1 VEAQP
6 LKHLVPIQ
14 QYDLLPRYLI
24 HAGLVFT
31 PLSQPYLHEYGDDWS
46 PPARRAHRA
55 RRSPRPAPLRPSA
68 PLPCTRGVTLGRCRR
83 YNTSPRRLC
92 ERALFW
98 EQKREGQELVI
109 LSQVLQDGTNHGYET
124 LCNLQVLECNGQ
136 KVDNPKELEKL
147 IRAAEEVRRAPAQ
160 QRSPLARPAAARR
173 PVNARGAAQSG
184 AEFQT
189 FLMED
194 DRSIVLETKTAR
206 ATHEAILKRHRIAQD
221 VQL

>member
-1 VEAQP
+1 MTGRP
-6 LKHLVPIQ
+6 P
-14 QYDLLPRYLI
+14 
-24 HAGLVFT
+24 
-31 PLSQPYLHEYGDDWS
+31 
-46 PPARRAHRA
+46 PPARTVPA
-55 RRSPRPAPLRPSA
+55 RGRRGLRPSA
-68 PLPCTRGVTLGRCRR
+68 PPPLRPCTRGTTLGRCRR

-124 LCNLQVLECNGQ
+124 LCNLQVLECNGH
-136 KVDNPKELEKL
+136 KVHNLKELEKL

-173 PVNARGAAQSG
+173 PVSARGAAQSG